1 MENLTDHENIVSLI
15 KKIMADEY
23 IRGCKEGICLAE
35 KAMGYLTIQP
45 QREWAK
51 RISMWV
57 EEDVKKFKI
66 KHGI

>member
-1 MENLTDHENIVSLI
+1 
-15 KKIMADEY
+15 MADEY